1 MIFVHKLNDVYLQVE
16 CEPHVSRELSSF
28 FEFEVPGARF
38 MPAYRNRMW
47 DGKIR
52 LYNQTTGQIPAGLFP
67 QILSFAESR
76 EYELE
81 IEETEYGNPNEG
93 NSINVD
99 FMMKYIEA
107 LKLPFEIRDYQF
119 DAVCHGIQH
128 RNAILLSPTGS
139 GKSLIIYVLM
149 RWLLSAF
156 DKKQKDVLFFDVRT
170 CFKILLNVEFLF

>member
-1 MIFVHKLNDVYLQVE
+1 
-16 CEPHVSRELSSF
+16 
-28 FEFEVPGARF
+28 

-81 IEETEYGNPNEG
+81 VEETEYGNPNEG

-99 FMMKYIEA
+99 FMMKFIEA
-107 LKLPFEIRDYQF
+107 LKLPFDIRAY
-119 DAVCHGIQH
+119 
-128 RNAILLSPTGS
+128 
-139 GKSLIIYVLM
+139 SLMQYVMVYNIVMLYYFHLQVQVN
-149 RWLLSAF
+149 R
-156 DKKQKDVLFFDVRT
+156 
-170 CFKILLNVEFLF
+170 